1 MAQPTKYSYELTISS
16 SPHIHAPVT
25 TQVIMAEVL
34 IALTPALLG
43 AVAYFGLRALTVTLS
58 RRGGTAACACGR
70 AMPASMRSGSGCT
83 RSSCPMPWA
92 MSWTPR

>member
-43 AVAYFGLRALTVTLS
+43 AVAYFGLRALTVTLVS
-58 RRGGTAACACGR
+58 AAACLFFE
-70 AMPASMRSGSGCT
+70 
-83 RSSCPMPWA
+83 WA
-92 MSWTPR
+92 GQV